1 MFLAGLQT
9 AVPKRRFTQREC
21 WEALQRADRPEL
33 NARVRSILQGI
44 LTHDNGIETRALALD
59 SLDESFDLD
68 PDTLHRRFATHA
80 PRLAS
85 AAGRKALAEAG
96 LDPRGIDVVAVSTC
110 TGYLFPGLS

>member
-33 NARVRSILQGI
+33 NARVRAILEGI
-44 LTHDNGIETRALALD
+44 LTHDNGIQTRALALD
-59 SLDESFDLD
+59 SLDDGFVID
-68 PDTLHRRFATHA
+68 PDTLHRRFVTHA

-85 AAGRKALAEAG
+85 QAGRKAIAEAG
-96 LDPRGIDVVAVSTC
+96 LDPVAI
-110 TGYLFPGLS
+110 